1 MVAHDV
7 ASVFEGLQTVAH
19 DVVSV
24 FEGLQMVAHD
34 VASVFEDEYSI
45 NYLKSYKKV

>member
-1 MVAHDV
+1 M
-7 ASVFEGLQTVAH
+7 VAH

-34 VASVFEDEYSI
+34 VAKVFEDEYSI

>member
-7 ASVFEGLQTVAH
+7 VSVFEGLQMVAH

-34 VASVFEDEYSI
+34 VAKVFEDEYSI